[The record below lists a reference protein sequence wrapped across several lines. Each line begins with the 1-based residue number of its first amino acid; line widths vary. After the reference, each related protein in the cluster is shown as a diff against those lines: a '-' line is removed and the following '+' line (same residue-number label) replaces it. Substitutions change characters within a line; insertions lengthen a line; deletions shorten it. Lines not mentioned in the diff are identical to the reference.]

1 LKGEEMKVKIVDV
14 AREANVSVATVSRVV
29 NNIPLVNEETKE
41 RVLEAIK
48 KTGYKPNAIA
58 RSLKIQKTNTMGI
71 MIPDITNPYYT
82 EIVRGAE
89 DVCGI
94 YHYNIILSNT
104 DFNSEKELKSLNVLV
119 EKQCDG
125 IIYVGKDLSE
135 AMQKELIEAP
145 SEVVLGCIPDD
156 SGFLSGVLINNE
168 TAAYDLAS
176 EMIKMGHRKF
186 LLFFDDVEE
195 GYIYQERKKG
205 FMKAFEE
212 NNIDFDDSRILHAK
226 LSLSGGYTLMEEA
239 INSGLEFTCVCCF
252 NDQIALG
259 GIRKAE
265 EMGKKVPEDISVCGF
280 NNFWIS
286 EWTRP
291 QITTVA
297 QPMYDI
303 GAIAMRMLIK
313 LCEKDGD
320 RTVNNVYV
328 PHEVLIRDS
337 VAPIK

>member
-1 LKGEEMKVKIVDV
+1 MKVKIVDV

-29 NNIPLVNEETKE
+29 NNIPLVNQETRE

-58 RSLKIQKTNTMGI
+58 RSLKIQKTHTMGI

-94 YHYNIILSNT
+94 YNYNIILSNT
-104 DFNSEKELKSLNVLV
+104 DFDREKEKKSLNVLV

-125 IIYVGKDLSE
+125 IIYVGKGLTKEMQEELVE
-135 AMQKELIEAP
+135 AS

-156 SGFLSGVLINNE
+156 SGVLTGVLINNE
-168 TAAYDLAS
+168 KAAYEIAIEL
-176 EMIKMGHRKF
+176 IKRGHKKF
-186 LLFFDDVEE
+186 LLFFDELEE

-205 FMKAFEE
+205 FMRAFKEHY
-212 NNIDFDDSRILHAK
+212 IDFGEERIFVEK
-226 LSLSGGYTLMEEA
+226 LSLSGGYNMMERA
-239 INSGLEFTCVCCF
+239 INSDLDFTCVFCF
-252 NDQIALG
+252 NDQTALG
-259 GIRKAE
+259 AIRGAE
-265 EMGKKVPEDISVCGF
+265 EMNKKIPEDISICGF
-280 NNFWIS
+280 NNFWIA

-291 QITTVA
+291 QISTVA

-313 LCEKDGD
+313 LCEKDGE
-320 RTVNNVYV
+320 RNTANVYV
-328 PHEVLIRDS
+328 PHEVMIRDS
-337 VAPIK
+337 VKTLKNED

>member
-1 LKGEEMKVKIVDV
+1 MRVKIVDV

-104 DFNSEKELKSLNVLV
+104 DLDPEKEKKSLNVLV

-125 IIYVGKDLSE
+125 IIYVGKDLSDE
-135 AMQKELIEAP
+135 MQAELIDAP

-156 SGFLSGVLINNE
+156 SGVLSGVLINNE
-168 TAAYDLAS
+168 AAAYELAM
-176 EMIKMGHRKF
+176 ELIKIGQKKF
-186 LLFFDDVEE
+186 MLFFDELEE

-205 FMKAFEE
+205 FIKAFTE
-212 NNIDFDDSRILHAK
+212 NNIEFDDSRILREK
-226 LSLSGGYTLMEEA
+226 LSLSGGYTMMQEA
-239 INSGLEFTCVCCF
+239 INSGVDFTCVFCF
-252 NDQIALG
+252 NDQTALG
-259 GIRKAE
+259 AIRCAE
-265 EMGKKVPEDISVCGF
+265 EMGKKIPEDISICGF
-280 NNFWIS
+280 NNFWIA

-320 RTVNNVYV
+320 RTVKNVFV
-328 PHEVLIRDS
+328 PHEVHIRGS
-337 VAPIK
+337 VAEIKK

>member
-1 LKGEEMKVKIVDV
+1 MRVKIVDV

-104 DFNSEKELKSLNVLV
+104 DFDPEKEKKSLNVLV

-125 IIYVGKDLSE
+125 IIYVGKDLSDE
-135 AMQKELIEAP
+135 MQAELIDAP

-156 SGFLSGVLINNE
+156 SGVLSGVLINNE
-168 TAAYDLAS
+168 AAAYELAM
-176 EMIKMGHRKF
+176 ELIKMGQKKF
-186 LLFFDDVEE
+186 MLFFDELEE

-205 FMKAFEE
+205 FIKAFTE
-212 NNIDFDDSRILHAK
+212 NNIEFDDSRILREK
-226 LSLSGGYTLMEEA
+226 LSLSGGYTMMQEA
-239 INSGLEFTCVCCF
+239 INSGVDFTCVFCF
-252 NDQIALG
+252 NDQTALG
-259 GIRKAE
+259 AIRCAE
-265 EMGKKVPEDISVCGF
+265 EMGKKIPEDISICGF
-280 NNFWIS
+280 NNFWIA

-320 RTVNNVYV
+320 RTVKNVFV
-328 PHEVLIRDS
+328 PHEVHIRGS
-337 VAPIK
+337 VAEIKK